1 MGQSPH
7 LPIMCLSSMTTRA
20 LIIFSQAHIGQS
32 ARQQMNRVLDHYKKT
47 SQNAWQRGLAQHEL
61 ARLSGKNQ
69 IAEQAAKLQDKV
81 TQTGVNR

>member
-1 MGQSPH
+1 
-7 LPIMCLSSMTTRA
+7 
-20 LIIFSQAHIGQS
+20 
-32 ARQQMNRVLDHYKKT
+32 MNRVLDHYKKT

>member
-1 MGQSPH
+1 VS
-7 LPIMCLSSMTTRA
+7 IIKDNSSAYYLLASAYRA
-20 LIIFSQAHIGQS
+20 VGE
-32 ARQQMNRVLDHYKKT
+32 REQMNRVLDHYKKT